1 MQNINRYYQTII
13 YKTKTIIKH
22 IITLKVIIAIRYI
35 QKLDFVCAFEIKIC
49 FTRKKCYDDIVL
61 VEATDR
67 IG

>member
-22 IITLKVIIAIRYI
+22 IITLKVIIAIRYM
-35 QKLDFVCAFEIKIC
+35 QKLILCAFEIKIC

-61 VEATDR
+61 VGTTDR
-67 IG
+67 NL